1 MQNTIVYGKIAD
13 NGYQEIVRRISEAQ
27 NPSVTEGAPKVR
39 KIKIIG
45 LTGRSGSGKGYV
57 CDRFLSF
64 GIPSIDTDRVYR
76 DITAADEVM
85 RPCTAEL
92 CAAFGKQIVSAD
104 NSLDRK
110 VLAEAVFTDSSKL
123 ALLNS
128 ITHKYILGE
137 VRARISALEASGIRA
152 VIVDAPV
159 LFESGFDRECDVT
172 VAVRADE
179 DKRVARI
186 VGRDGI
192 SEDGARRRLASQAK
206 DDELCARV
214 DFTIENNGDDSVTDS
229 QIASIVDFLFH
240 KAK

>member
-1 MQNTIVYGKIAD
+1 
-13 NGYQEIVRRISEAQ
+13 
-27 NPSVTEGAPKVR
+27 
-39 KIKIIG
+39 
-45 LTGRSGSGKGYV
+45 
-57 CDRFLSF
+57 
-64 GIPSIDTDRVYR
+64 
-76 DITAADEVM
+76 M

>member
-1 MQNTIVYGKIAD
+1 MQNTNGYGKIAD
-13 NGYQEIVRRISEAQ
+13 NGYKGIVRRISEAL

-128 ITHKYILGE
+128 ITHNIFSEKSEHVYPRLKPPEYALSSSMLRCCLKAGSTE
-137 VRARISALEASGIRA
+137 SATSR
-152 VIVDAPV
+152 
-159 LFESGFDRECDVT
+159 SR
-172 VAVRADE
+172 
-179 DKRVARI
+179 
-186 VGRDGI
+186 
-192 SEDGARRRLASQAK
+192 SEPMRTK
-206 DDELCARV
+206 ELR
-214 DFTIENNGDDSVTDS
+214 G
-229 QIASIVDFLFH
+229 
-240 KAK
+240 

>member
-1 MQNTIVYGKIAD
+1 MQNTNGYGKIAD
-13 NGYQEIVRRISEAQ
+13 NGYKGIVRRISEAL

-110 VLAEAVFTDSSKL
+110 VLAEAVFTDS
-123 ALLNS
+123 
-128 ITHKYILGE
+128 
-137 VRARISALEASGIRA
+137 
-152 VIVDAPV
+152 
-159 LFESGFDRECDVT
+159 
-172 VAVRADE
+172 
-179 DKRVARI
+179 
-186 VGRDGI
+186 
-192 SEDGARRRLASQAK
+192 
-206 DDELCARV
+206 
-214 DFTIENNGDDSVTDS
+214 
-229 QIASIVDFLFH
+229 
-240 KAK
+240 